1 MIEDTANRS
10 GEPRYF
16 LVPED
21 EVFYIEAE
29 ERGNRVR
36 YWMFR
41 QLADAEKCLLFLNHQ
56 GGLSPSSPPFWWYRR
71 GLHPRVSLSKPDP
84 EKAPGRVSLTVD
96 SEPTDRGWTGAS
108 DAVSLSHILL
118 LSREELEYEL
128 RQHVSSSAMHPLA
141 GTRGTDVAGP
151 TPSTDPHLDKLI
163 SRWQRWRRIYTSAG
177 QPAHDEPRWEAG
189 RLHLRHG
196 YPLPGWTSYIVD
208 PADGGYYVLTAT
220 TERRNSPLEASAG
233 FFTDADDVSKYII
246 WTLGET
252 LRMNRRLDPIAW
264 AWEDSGLD
272 ARVRWT
278 PRAEFV
284 SKYELIADPSRYF
297 ILRTGGIQP
306 ENRLLPLTYD
316 ELVDQLLDGMPE
328 ELRSETSPL
337 PPKLKPSSAGGN
349 TPTKPSEGH
358 QHAD

>member
-21 EVFYIEAE
+21 KVFYIEAE

-56 GGLSPSSPPFWWYRR
+56 GGLSPSSPPFRWYRR

-84 EKAPGRVSLTVD
+84 ENVPGRVSLTVD
-96 SEPTDRGWTGAS
+96 DEPTDRGWMGVN
-108 DAVSLSHILL
+108 DAISLSHVLL
-118 LSREELEYEL
+118 MSYKDLENEL
-128 RQHVSSSAMHPLA
+128 RQHVLSGTTRA
-141 GTRGTDVAGP
+141 GGREGDVADAAP
-151 TPSTDPHLDKLI
+151 RADPHLNKLI
-163 SRWQRWRRIYTSAG
+163 TRWQRWRRIYASAG
-177 QPAHDEPRWEAG
+177 QPAHDEPRWEAR

-233 FFTDADDVSKYII
+233 FFIDADDVSKYII
-246 WTLGET
+246 WNLGET
-252 LRMNRRLDPIAW
+252 LRMHRRLDPIAW

-284 SKYELIADPSRYF
+284 SKYELISDPSRYF
-297 ILRTGGIQP
+297 ILRAGGIQP

-349 TPTKPSEGH
+349 TPTRPSEGG
-358 QHAD
+358 QHVG

>member
-21 EVFYIEAE
+21 KVFYIEAE
-29 ERGNRVR
+29 ERGTRVR

-41 QLADAEKCLLFLNHQ
+41 QQADAEKCLSFLNHQ
-56 GGLSPSSPPFWWYRR
+56 GGLSPSSPPFSWYRR

-84 EKAPGRVSLTVD
+84 EMAPGRVSLTVD
-96 SEPTDRGWTGAS
+96 GEPTDRGWMDAS

-118 LSREELEYEL
+118 LSHEALEYEL
-128 RQHVSSSAMHPLA
+128 RQHVSSRAVHPIA
-141 GTRGTDVAGP
+141 GTRGTDVAGT
-151 TPSTDPHLDKLI
+151 TPSADPHLDKLI

-233 FFTDADDVSKYII
+233 FFIDADDVSKYII
-246 WTLGET
+246 WNLGET
-252 LRMNRRLDPIAW
+252 LRMNCRLDPIAW
-264 AWEDSGLD
+264 AWEASGLD

-278 PRAEFV
+278 PRAEYV
-284 SKYELIADPSRYF
+284 SKYELITDPSRYF
-297 ILRTGGIQP
+297 ILRAGGIQP

-316 ELVDQLLDGMPE
+316 ELESRLFDGMPE
-328 ELRSETSPL
+328 EHRPGSSPA
-337 PPKLKPSSAGGN
+337 PSTLEPSGFSRDA
-349 TPTKPSEGH
+349 TAKPSEGG
-358 QHAD
+358 QHAG